1 MGRATPLWS
10 GLLALAA
17 SEPEAEALRVM
28 EQRGV
33 QSTSR
38 RELVRR
44 AEAVARGLATLVGRE
59 VGSEAASER
68 CLILSEARPEWVVV
82 DLACVLA
89 GLISVPVFPNADPE
103 TIARVLAATGCRVAV
118 VENPWQARK
127 VLDAKRRL
135 ALGGVEL
142 SLAIVL
148 IDEAL
153 ELSSGA
159 RATLDEVGDPRTT
172 SIRALE
178 VVAARGTS
186 GGSGAERK
194 PGSVGT
200 PTEPEVD
207 VEECVTLCY
216 TPGTEGAEKGVMW
229 THRTALGLVGSL
241 GPALEALEERE
252 PRRKDRGPRVL
263 YLTVPLAQALG
274 RAMMW
279 CALERGWVLALPRS
293 EAKALEDA
301 APLSPTM
308 VVGAPSFFSRVVGAA
323 REELEAR
330 GAIHGFM
337 SRRLGRPAVRIPTGE
352 VPRSG
357 QTGQT
362 RRPGQPGR
370 AGQTG
375 QAEQAGQAGQQGLVG
390 RLVSG
395 LMDRAAERM
404 MRPALSGRFG
414 ERARLF
420 VSGGG
425 PLRDGVA
432 DLFVRCGVPLREC
445 YGLVETTA
453 VTHLDVGATPTP
465 GAVGGP
471 LPGVEQRL
479 GEDGELFLR
488 GPQISPG
495 YWRDPAATAQHLDGG
510 WFRTGDLAAEVD
522 GQLVITGRKREIIV
536 LSNGRTLAPR
546 PIERL
551 LLADPLIGQALVHGD
566 RRDFVSLLVSL
577 SEAERDEFASREGL
591 GGLDAAALARH
602 PRTWAHLEALV
613 EAVNATLPPHA
624 RIKKF
629 AILIEPLASGASL
642 TPTGTLNRKHAE
654 RQHLA
659 LLDSF
664 YAESF

>member
-1 MGRATPLWS
+1 MTTLWS

-17 SEPEAEALRVM
+17 SEPEAEALRVVH
-28 EQRGV
+28 EGRV
-33 QSTSR
+33 QATSR
-38 RELVRR
+38 RELVRQ
-44 AEAVARGLATLVGRE
+44 AEALSVGLVGLVGRE
-59 VGSEAASER
+59 AGSEAASER

-82 DLACVLA
+82 DLACALA
-89 GLISVPVFPNADPE
+89 GFISVPVFPNADPE

-135 ALGGVEL
+135 AMGGVEL
-142 SLAIVL
+142 PLAIAL

-172 SIRALE
+172 SIHALAL
-178 VVAARGTS
+178 VSSRGT
-186 GGSGAERK
+186 ARA
-194 PGSVGT
+194 SVPRAAST
-200 PTEPEVD
+200 TDEDTEA
-207 VEECVTLCY
+207 CVTLCY

-229 THRTALGLVGSL
+229 THRTSVGLIGALG
-241 GPALEALEERE
+241 PTLEQLEERDLK
-252 PRRKDRGPRVL
+252 RKDRGPRVL
-263 YLTVPLAQALG
+263 YLALPLAQALG

-293 EAKALEDA
+293 DAKALEDA
-301 APLSPTM
+301 APLQPTM
-308 VVGAPSFFSRVVGAA
+308 VVGAPSFYLRVVGAA
-323 REELEAR
+323 RAELEAR
-330 GAIHGFM
+330 GAVQGFM
-337 SRRLGRPAVRIPTGE
+337 SRRLARPVGRVPTGE
-352 VPRSG
+352 AARPASG
-357 QTGQT
+357 AG
-362 RRPGQPGR
+362 PG
-370 AGQTG
+370 AG
-375 QAEQAGQAGQQGLVG
+375 AGGAMVGQQGLLG
-390 RLVSG
+390 RVVSR

-414 ERARLF
+414 PRARVF

-425 PLRDGVA
+425 PLRDGVQ
-432 DLFVRCGVPLREC
+432 DLYLRCGVPLREC

-453 VTHLDVGATPTP
+453 VTHLDTGATPTP
-465 GAVGGP
+465 GSVGGP

-495 YWRDPAATAQHLDGG
+495 YWRDAAATAQHLDAG
-510 WFRTGDLAAEVD
+510 WFRTGDLAAEVE
-522 GQLVITGRKREIIV
+522 GRLFITGRKREIIV

-546 PIERL
+546 PIERF

-577 SEAERDEFASREGL
+577 SEAEREDFASREGL
-591 GGLDAAALARH
+591 GGLDPEALARH
-602 PRTWAHLEALV
+602 PRTWSHVEALV

-629 AILIEPLASGASL
+629 AVLIEPLASGASL

>member
-1 MGRATPLWS
+1 MGRATSLWS

-17 SEPEAEALRVM
+17 SEPEAEALRVIH
-28 EQRGV
+28 QRGV

-38 RELVRR
+38 RELVRQAR
-44 AEAVARGLATLVGRE
+44 VLGRGLATLVGRE
-59 VGSEAASER
+59 VGAEAASER

-82 DLACVLA
+82 DLACALA

-135 ALGGVEL
+135 AKGGVEV

-178 VVAARGTS
+178 LVAAQGAFAGRGPD
-186 GGSGAERK
+186 AM
-194 PGSVGT
+194 PG
-200 PTEPEVD
+200 EPEVD
-207 VEECVTLCY
+207 VEACVTLCY

-229 THRTALGLVGSL
+229 THRSALGLVGAL
-241 GPALEALEERE
+241 GPTLEELEERDLK
-252 PRRKDRGPRVL
+252 RKDRGPRVL
-263 YLTVPLAQALG
+263 FLALPLAQALG

-301 APLSPTM
+301 APLLPTM

-323 REELEAR
+323 RGELEAR
-330 GAIHGFM
+330 GAIRGFL
-337 SRRLGRPAVRIPTGE
+337 SRRLVRPTGRGTTGE
-352 VPRSG
+352 APRPGLTRRPGQMG

-362 RRPGQPGR
+362 VQ
-370 AGQTG
+370 AG
-375 QAEQAGQAGQQGLVG
+375 QAGQAGQQGLVG

-404 MRPALSGRFG
+404 MRPALSGHFG
-414 ERARLF
+414 ERARVF

-453 VTHLDVGATPTP
+453 VTHLDTGATPTP

-522 GQLVITGRKREIIV
+522 GQLFITGRKREIIV

-546 PIERL
+546 PIERA
-551 LLADPLIGQALVHGD
+551 LLADPLIGQVLVHGD

-577 SEAERDEFASREGL
+577 SETERDEFASREGL
-591 GGLDAAALARH
+591 IGLDPEALARH
-602 PRTWAHLEALV
+602 PRTWSHVEALV

-629 AILIEPLASGASL
+629 AVLKEPLASGASL

>member
-1 MGRATPLWS
+1 MSSEVQKDAGRATTLWS

-17 SEPEAEALRVM
+17 SEPEAEALRVIH
-28 EQRGV
+28 EGRV
-33 QSTSR
+33 QATSR
-38 RELVRR
+38 RELLGQ
-44 AEAVARGLATLVGRE
+44 AEALSVGLAALVGRE
-59 VGSEAASER
+59 AGSEAAGER

-82 DLACVLA
+82 DLACAFA
-89 GLISVPVFPNADPE
+89 GFISVPVFPNADPE

-135 ALGGVEL
+135 AMGGVEL
-142 SLAIVL
+142 PLAIVL

-159 RATLDEVGDPRTT
+159 RATLDEVEDPRTT
-172 SIRALE
+172 SIQALAL
-178 VVAARGTS
+178 VSSRGAARTGVPR
-186 GGSGAERK
+186 AA
-194 PGSVGT
+194 
-200 PTEPEVD
+200 PTTDEDTEA
-207 VEECVTLCY
+207 CVTLCY

-229 THRTALGLVGSL
+229 THRTAVGLIGAL
-241 GPALEALEERE
+241 GPTLEQLEERDVK
-252 PRRKDRGPRVL
+252 RKDRGPRVL
-263 YLTVPLAQALG
+263 YLALPLAQALG

-301 APLSPTM
+301 APLLPTM
-308 VVGAPSFFSRVVGAA
+308 VVGAPSYYGRVVGAA
-323 REELEAR
+323 RDELEAR
-330 GAIHGFM
+330 GVLQGFM
-337 SRRLGRPAVRIPTGE
+337 SRRLARPAGRAPTGE
-352 VPRSG
+352 
-357 QTGQT
+357 TA
-362 RRPGQPGR
+362 RPGAGAGPG
-370 AGQTG
+370 AG
-375 QAEQAGQAGQQGLVG
+375 AARVGQQGALG
-390 RLVSG
+390 RVVSR

-414 ERARLF
+414 ARARVF

-425 PLRDGVA
+425 PLRDGVG
-432 DLFVRCGVPLREC
+432 DLYLRCGVPLREC

-453 VTHLDVGATPTP
+453 VTHLDTGATPTP
-465 GAVGGP
+465 GSVGGP

-479 GEDGELFLR
+479 GDDGELFLR

-495 YWRDPAATAQHLDGG
+495 YWRDAAATAQHLDAG
-510 WFRTGDLAAEVD
+510 WFRTGDLAAEVE
-522 GQLVITGRKREIIV
+522 GRLFITGRKREIIV

-551 LLADPLIGQALVHGD
+551 VLADPLIGQALVHGD

-577 SEAERDEFASREGL
+577 SEAEREHFASREGL
-591 GGLDAAALARH
+591 TGLDPEALARH
-602 PRTWAHLEALV
+602 PRTWSHVEALV

-629 AILIEPLASGASL
+629 AVLIEPLASGASL